1 MGSQQLGG
9 SPRSFR
15 PRECEIS
22 RYRHGC
28 DPPNSTRAILRI
40 DDWPSRKKPSFFP
53 SLTPQSRFSISS
65 INSSRAAGLS
75 PVVSLKNHS
84 STKEGTMK
92 TFIYGLLFVFLTLLS
107 WPTTSDA
114 FSRRSSGSEVAPMQ
128 AATTPVTTANNVSA
142 QSVPEPPVLLLMSI
156 GLGVFVLLS
165 AIRTFR
171 KQS

>member
-9 SPRSFR
+9 SPCSFR

-28 DPPNSTRAILRI
+28 DPPSSTRGILRFAG
-40 DDWPSRKKPSFFP
+40 WPSWKKFSFFP
-53 SLTPQSRFSISS
+53 SLTPQSRFSTSS
-65 INSSRAAGLS
+65 INSSRGAGLS

-84 STKEGTMK
+84 STKEGKMK

-156 GLGVFVLLS
+156 GLQYGPFERSHRITVF
-165 AIRTFR
+165 
-171 KQS
+171 Q

>member
-1 MGSQQLGG
+1 
-9 SPRSFR
+9 
-15 PRECEIS
+15 
-22 RYRHGC
+22 
-28 DPPNSTRAILRI
+28 
-40 DDWPSRKKPSFFP
+40 
-53 SLTPQSRFSISS
+53 
-65 INSSRAAGLS
+65 
-75 PVVSLKNHS
+75 
-84 STKEGTMK
+84 MK

-114 FSRRSSGSEVAPMQ
+114 FSRRSSGSEVAPIQ